1 MSDAVIRGKQSHTEN
16 SEEISYSPSSGWSKS
31 IGIDGPKLAVR
42 ALLNQ
47 LAGLG
52 YAFTYK
58 SDQGP
63 KAAIT
68 VQTVGVA
75 SAGETENP
83 TLAWEYFAG
92 VAEIDVLEADI
103 ANVNS
108 ITSTADKKI
117 LRDAINGTVPED
129 SGLTGNANTL
139 FELIKGG
146 LRNFRVN
153 IPTLRVSKLVSGG
166 YPVKASL
173 TNVGRII
180 TTNTLTIQEN
190 IPGTLLFNLPSYT
203 SSKSGYVYAWYK
215 KFPNVQQS
223 GGNRWNVSQEWEYG
237 LWTTFMYGSAL

>member
-1 MSDAVIRGKQSHTEN
+1 MSETIVGKQTHTEN
-16 SEEISYSPSSGWSKS
+16 SEEISYSPSSGWSKT

-47 LAGLG
+47 LAALG

-63 KAAIT
+63 KAAIS
-68 VQTVGVA
+68 VQTVGIA
-75 SAGETENP
+75 SPGGSENP
-83 TLAWEYFAG
+83 TLQWEYFAG
-92 VAEIDVLEADI
+92 VAEIDILEADI

-108 ITSTADKKI
+108 ISGSDKQVI
-117 LRDAINGTVPED
+117 RDALNGNFATFNV
-129 SGLTGNANTL
+129 LAGNALTML
-139 FELIKGG
+139 ELIRGG

-173 TNVGRII
+173 SNVGRII
-180 TTNTLTIQEN
+180 TTNTLTIQES
-190 IPGTLLFNLPSYT
+190 IPSTLLFNLPDYT
-203 SSKSGYVYAWYK
+203 SSKSGYVYSWYK